1 MTLESKDKFKIGGSP
16 ALPVSHGSSVAE
28 PRGCEYRWRGLE
40 GLWRRNLALG
50 DNIGDTAAAEA
61 ADRRV
66 RHFPASLLA
75 GEQRSA
81 DRAHKGVSGRS
92 KDVTCNMLHACFL
105 KPKKAELAPLIDY
118 ARGERLVR
126 VEAEGSDQG

>member
-1 MTLESKDKFKIGGSP
+1 M
-16 ALPVSHGSSVAE
+16 PVSHGSTVAE

-50 DNIGDTAAAEA
+50 DNIGDTAAAAERQ
-61 ADRRV
+61 RRL
-66 RHFPASLLA
+66 FPASFPA

-81 DRAHKGVSGRS
+81 DRAHKGVSWRS
-92 KDVTCNMLHACFL
+92 KDVTCNMLHWCFL
-105 KPKKAELAPLIDY
+105 NPKNVELSPLNDY

>member
-1 MTLESKDKFKIGGSP
+1 MTLESKGKFKIGGSP
-16 ALPVSHGSSVAE
+16 ALPVSHGSTVAE

-50 DNIGDTAAAEA
+50 DNIGDTAAAA
-61 ADRRV
+61 AAAAAAHRQV

-81 DRAHKGVSGRS
+81 DRGAQGGQRALEGCH
-92 KDVTCNMLHACFL
+92 MQ
-105 KPKKAELAPLIDY
+105 Y
-118 ARGERLVR
+118 AAFVFS
-126 VEAEGSDQG
+126 EARESQVIAFD

>member
-1 MTLESKDKFKIGGSP
+1 MTLESKGTLKTGGSP
-16 ALPVSHGSSVAE
+16 ALPVSHGSTVAE
-28 PRGCEYRWRGLE
+28 PRGREYRWRGLE

-50 DNIGDTAAAEA
+50 DNAGDTAAAA
-61 ADRRV
+61 AAHSRKAGLT
-66 RHFPASLLA
+66 ASLLA

-92 KDVTCNMLHACFL
+92 EDVTCNMLHSCFL
-105 KPKKAELAPLIDY
+105 NLTHAKLAPLIDY

-126 VEAEGSDQG
+126 VEAEGRDQG